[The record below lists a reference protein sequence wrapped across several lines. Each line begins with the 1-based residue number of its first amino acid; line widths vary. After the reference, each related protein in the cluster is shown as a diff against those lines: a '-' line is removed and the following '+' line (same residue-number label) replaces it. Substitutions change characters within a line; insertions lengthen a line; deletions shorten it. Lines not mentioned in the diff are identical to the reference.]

1 MARIST
7 YIKDSNLSAQDK
19 VIGTDYDNDN
29 ATANFPLNAIGEFVR
44 TYLGGLTYTFNQD
57 TPSITWS
64 INHALERHPSVTIV
78 DSSGNHIMGETLY
91 NDSNNITLTFT
102 APFAGVAYFN

>member
-7 YIKDSNLSAQDK
+7 YIKDNNLSNQDK
-19 VIGTDYDNDN
+19 VIGTDYDNNN
-29 ATANFPLNAIGEFVR
+29 ATVNFPLNAIGEFFR
-44 TYLGGLTYTFNQD
+44 DYLGLTYTFNQD
-57 TPSITWS
+57 TPSTTWS
-64 INHALERHPSVTIV
+64 INHALDKHPSVTIV

-102 APFAGVAYFN
+102 APFAGVAYLN

>member
-78 DSSGNHIMGETLY
+78 DSSGNHIMGETRY
-91 NDSNNITLTFT
+91 NDSNNITLTFS
-102 APFAGVAYFN
+102 APFAGVAYLN